1 MVSVFKSIHFS
12 ALAPFPG
19 ILLFLVSA
27 FSSFFISFISFLSIF
42 LLLWS
47 FSSVSCPRYQCF
59 VSFDYC
65 LFTLMV
71 SCLMCLFLYLLP
83 VFVFVSFAIFCH
95 IFISSACISSLP
107 VSNHKSPLHVCA
119 HIVLSSPLLPHFCQ
133 FLSRLPTW
141 IPYPILLFTWLFP
154 CASAEWFSRLT
165 SNPCAA
171 LFWIILFPLRY
182 LWSLFNWHKI

>member
-42 LLLWS
+42 LLLWL

-95 IFISSACISSLP
+95 IFISSACIASLP

-119 HIVLSSPLLPHFCQ
+119 
-133 FLSRLPTW
+133 
-141 IPYPILLFTWLFP
+141 
-154 CASAEWFSRLT
+154 SAEWFSRLT
-165 SNPCAA
+165 SNLCAA
-171 LFWIILFPLRY
+171 LFWIILFWLRY